1 MLGVCVRRCRC
12 YEIFAKSRK
21 ARVVSHLKSRER
33 PAAGGPPRRVAAA
46 PRPPRAHRDRRRAR
60 ADTRSPDAR
69 ARGAHPR
76 REARCQPGIR
86 VYTSAAPDRGAAR
99 PTPRARA
106 RSLRVYTP
114 LESRR
119 PPAALTL
126 RSSQTAARSRAASRS
141 CTQAHQPCAV
151 PGRLR
156 ERLGEPEHCGTRG
169 APRPPAHPPA
179 APAVAHGA
187 CALGRVARPPRQ
199 VTPRQAT
206 SRQASQE
213 ASGRR
218 PSRMADMRV
227 PSK

>member
-1 MLGVCVRRCRC
+1 MSVL
-12 YEIFAKSRK
+12 AKSRK

-86 VYTSAAPDRGAAR
+86 VYTSAAPDRRAAR

-169 APRPPAHPPA
+169 APRPPA
-179 APAVAHGA
+179 
-187 CALGRVARPPRQ
+187 RPPP
-199 VTPRQAT
+199 PR
-206 SRQASQE
+206 
-213 ASGRR
+213 
-218 PSRMADMRV
+218 SRMARTRSAVSRGRRV
-227 PSK
+227 RRRRVRRARRPRGGGRRGWPT